1 MATRRSQRIFIWIIT
16 LVMIVGTLFS
26 FIVMILGTN
35 NSQQDQARINQLT
48 ADYQKETDAWQ
59 KKVDAQTKELSDKY
73 YATFVKYK
81 SVPAAFAS
89 NDVKKLS
96 TKDPK
101 VGTGKTIKDAKDYSA
116 YYIVWNAKGDVCQQS
131 IDGKKLSA
139 PIDLTQGSIEGW
151 EKGVQG
157 MKIGGVRELTIPGS
171 LAYPDQDQG
180 DCIKANAPLK
190 FIVMAIPHVEQ
201 IPQPQ
206 PSAELL
212 QYYQSGGV
220 Q

>member
-96 TKDPK
+96 TKDLK

-190 FIVMAIPHVEQ
+190 FIVMAIPHVKQ

>member
-96 TKDPK
+96 TKDLK
-101 VGTGKTIKDAKDYSA
+101 VGTGKTIKDAKDYST
-116 YYIVWNAKGDVCQQS
+116 
-131 IDGKKLSA
+131 SA
-139 PIDLTQGSIEGW
+139 
-151 EKGVQG
+151 
-157 MKIGGVRELTIPGS
+157 
-171 LAYPDQDQG
+171 A
-180 DCIKANAPLK
+180 A
-190 FIVMAIPHVEQ
+190 
-201 IPQPQ
+201 
-206 PSAELL
+206 SARK
-212 QYYQSGGV
+212 QRSRCSSV
-220 Q
+220 SART